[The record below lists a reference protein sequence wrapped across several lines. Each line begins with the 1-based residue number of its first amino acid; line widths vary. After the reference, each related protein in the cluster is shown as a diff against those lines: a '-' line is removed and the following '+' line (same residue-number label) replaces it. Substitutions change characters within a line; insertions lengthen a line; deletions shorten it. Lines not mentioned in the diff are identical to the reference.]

1 MTSTTQPRP
10 ARVPVKRRS
19 ASKILVAL
27 DTASECLSTLEMAAR
42 VAAQTQAELVA
53 LFIEDSDLIRLAGLP
68 FACELNRSSG
78 TERRLE
84 PPLMA
89 RALRAQQQ
97 RVNQALVQIKQRLA
111 VETSL
116 RVVQGHYMSEAVT
129 AARDVDILV
138 LARMAGTVVRRNFVL
153 ETRHASLTLTP
164 PAHKAS
170 KPVCVLYDGTAAG
183 RRSLL
188 AASRL
193 CLHLEQPMLVLIPAS
208 HKSSFASRKQKAENL
223 IPADVTYRTAR
234 VPPSGLSSLVTTV
247 NQARASVF
255 IVPRGGLRADQND
268 AAYPSVAE
276 ALDCCLMLVP

>member
-1 MTSTTQPRP
+1 MTSTTQRRP
-10 ARVPVKRRS
+10 AREPVKRKS

-27 DTASECLSTLEMAAR
+27 DTASECLATLEMAAR
-42 VAAQTQAELVA
+42 VATQTEAELVA

-68 FACELNRSSG
+68 FARELNRSSG

-84 PPLMA
+84 PPHMA

-97 RVNQALVQIKQRLA
+97 RVNQVLVQIKQRLA
-111 VETSL
+111 VQTSL
-116 RVVQGHYMSEAVT
+116 RVVQGHYMSEAVA

-138 LARMAGTVVRRNFVL
+138 LARMAGTVVSRNLVL
-153 ETRHASLTLTP
+153 ETRHTSLAPTP

-170 KPVCVLYDGTAAG
+170 KPVCVLYDGTASG

-193 CLHLEQPMLVLIPAS
+193 CVHLEQPMLVLIPAVR
-208 HKSSFASRKQKAENL
+208 KSSFASRKQKAETL
-223 IPADVTYRTAR
+223 IPAGVTYRTAR

-247 NQARASVF
+247 NQAHASVF
-255 IVPRGGLRADQND
+255 IVPRGGPRADQNG
-268 AAYPSVAE
+268 AAFPNVAE